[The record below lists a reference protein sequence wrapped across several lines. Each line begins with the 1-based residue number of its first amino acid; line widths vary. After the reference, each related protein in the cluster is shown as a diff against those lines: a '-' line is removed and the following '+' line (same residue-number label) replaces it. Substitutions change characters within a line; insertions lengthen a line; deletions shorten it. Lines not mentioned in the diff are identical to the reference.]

1 MRQALAMSL
10 NQELPGQE
18 TGVTQAANTQL
29 SRANKDFYDEN
40 EWGMTLF
47 NETPEE
53 AIISPDPEDRKR
65 VNDEPAFIRP
75 SERYQQ
81 LGSLITILHAVP
93 IAREAL
99 LLRDGVRAG
108 YGYDKQWWNGQPI
121 TIPET
126 GQDDSNYGGNSNQDD
141 LLCEAQRLMAF
152 LNSSERAFGSADSLS
167 SITWN
172 RASTTNLE
180 RGPSEFLENWHL
192 AALEATPNNQLA
204 TIFSSLA
211 YKKSSEEA
219 DEPIEKLFVVFDADV
234 LEGGLS
240 LYEALDATL
249 WPDVD
254 GEFDDVWLDRVGEVF
269 TMKLTRSYSQ
279 NPVDVKIPAVWYPDR
294 YLDSCKETA
303 LEFRK
308 RKLETLKEISRLDS
322 LRNRF
327 TSSWAGLNTQVNQV
341 NNLETLELAA
351 DCAEIAQKGN
361 SASSITEGDNTSTV
375 REDVVD
381 NGNSIAAALKKI
393 SKRIEAKL
401 EGTSF
406 DAIYCLLTY

>member
-10 NQELPGQE
+10 DQELPGQE

-29 SRANKDFYDEN
+29 SRANKDYYDEN

-47 NETPEE
+47 NEAPQE

-81 LGSLITILHAVP
+81 LGALITILHAIP

-99 LLRDGVRAG
+99 LLRDRVHPS

-121 TIPET
+121 DTPE
-126 GQDDSNYGGNSNQDD
+126 GNGGWDD

-152 LNSSERAFGSADSLS
+152 LDSTERAFGSADSLS
-167 SITWN
+167 SVTWN
-172 RASTTNLE
+172 RASTTDLE
-180 RGPSEFLENWHL
+180 RGASEFMENWHVSSVN
-192 AALEATPNNQLA
+192 ATPDNQLA
-204 TIFSSLA
+204 TVFSSLA
-211 YKKSSEEA
+211 YKKPSEDVE
-219 DEPIEKLFVVFDADV
+219 EPIEKLFVVFDADV
-234 LEGGLS
+234 HEGGFT

-269 TMKLTRSYSQ
+269 TMKLTRPCSQ

-294 YLDSCKETA
+294 YLDYCKETA

-327 TSSWAGLNTQVNQV
+327 TSSWAGLNSQV

-351 DCAEIAQKGN
+351 DCAEIVQNGESAAGMTKGD
-361 SASSITEGDNTSTV
+361 SPSTEP
-375 REDVVD
+375 EEAAD
-381 NGNSIAAALKKI
+381 NGDSIAAVLRET

-401 EGTSF
+401 KGTSF
-406 DAIYCLLTY
+406 EATYCLFTY